1 LATATAGAIL
11 VTSLFESLIPSFA
24 KGGSMLVSGKQLMM
38 VGDNATGMERV
49 TVDPIGT
56 PSSNTS
62 GNNITV
68 NISAPLVDETV
79 RDSILPSIQN
89 ALNLNLA

>member
-1 LATATAGAIL
+1 
-11 VTSLFESLIPSFA
+11 
-24 KGGSMLVSGKQLMM
+24 MLVSGKQLMM

-56 PSSNTS
+56 PSVNS
-62 GNNITV
+62 GSNITV